1 MNSRCNV
8 INKTIANGGRVIIM
22 SAGICIMNR
31 NAIALAADS
40 AVTVGD
46 HAAIHNSAN
55 KLFSLSRIAPVGV
68 IVYANAS
75 LMTVPI
81 EIIVKQ
87 YKKQLG
93 DKVFPKLKDYVDDFL
108 RYLEAESSFFRFDL
122 NEQSYVLQVFSDLMC
137 GLLGDYNNFKAI
149 AQKNSG
155 KPLDEEELRKIATD
169 AVNSTITLVNSI
181 KKRTEYDYGKY
192 IEGKYL
198 SLFIELVKKDENL
211 QFLTDEQI
219 QEACK
224 KTCELYDTDF
234 DRGGYVGVAIAGYG
248 EDEIYPHLVHLHIG
262 GVINNKLKYSVV
274 ESAEISENNTAYIA
288 PLAQTDVMQ
297 TFLFGINDQFITDLS
312 NEIPKQID
320 ACLNSIDD
328 SFFASGK
335 KSVVHAQMNN
345 VTGRIIQHMTETAR
359 NNYMR
364 PIIQS
369 VASLPIE
376 ELALLAESMINIT
389 SLRRKVAIDRNI
401 GTVGGP
407 IDVSIISKGDGFI
420 WLKRKHYFD
429 RKYNPQYFY
438 SHFEKREEDNGYE
451 EK

>member
-1 MNSRCNV
+1 
-8 INKTIANGGRVIIM
+8 M

-31 NAIALAADS
+31 NAIAMAADS

-55 KLFSLSRIAPVGV
+55 KLFSLSRVAPVGV
-68 IVYANAS
+68 IVYANAA

-93 DKVFPKLKDYVDDFL
+93 DRVFPKLNDYVNDFL
-108 RYLEAESSFFRFDL
+108 DYLKEKSQFFRFDI
-122 NEQSYVLQVFSDLMC
+122 NEQTYVLQVFSDLMR
-137 GLLGDYNNFKAI
+137 GLLGDYKTILSSAQNNL
-149 AQKNSG
+149 G
-155 KPLDEEELRKIATD
+155 KPLDETEMKKAAES
-169 AVNSTITLVNSI
+169 AVSLTISFVNRI
-181 KKRTEYDYGKY
+181 QKRADYHFCEY
-192 IEGKYL
+192 IEKHYL
-198 SLFIELVKKDENL
+198 NTFVDLVKKDQNL
-211 QFLTDEQI
+211 QWLTDDQI
-219 QEACK
+219 QEVCK
-224 KTCELYDTDF
+224 KSCELYDTDF
-234 DRGGYVGVAIAGYG
+234 DRSGFVGVAIAGYG
-248 EDEIYPHLVHLHIG
+248 EDEIYPHLAHLHIE
-262 GVINNKLKYSVV
+262 GVIDTKLKYSIV
-274 ESAEISENNTAYIA
+274 ENVEISERNPSSIA

-297 TFLFGINDQFITDLS
+297 TFLFGINDQFIKDLAQ
-312 NEIPKQID
+312 EIPKQID
-320 ACLNSIDD
+320 ECLDSIDNSCFTQD
-328 SFFASGK
+328 K
-335 KSVVHAQMNN
+335 KEEVRVQLTN
-345 VTGRIIQHMTETAR
+345 VTGNIIQHMTEIAG
-359 NNYMR
+359 NNYML

-438 SHFEKREEDNGYE
+438 SHFDMKEEVDDYE
-451 EK
+451 E

>member
-1 MNSRCNV
+1 
-8 INKTIANGGRVIIM
+8 M

-108 RYLEAESSFFRFDL
+108 KYLEEKSNFFRFDL
-122 NEQSYVLQVFSDLMC
+122 NEKNYVLQVFSDLMC
-137 GLLGDYNNFKAI
+137 GLLGDYNNFKES
-149 AQKNSG
+149 AQKNCG
-155 KPLDEEELRKIATD
+155 KTLDEEDMRKVTTD
-169 AVNSTITLVNSI
+169 AINSTITLVNSI
-181 KKRTEYDYGKY
+181 PKRNEYDFGKY
-192 IEGKYL
+192 IEKKYL
-198 SLFIELVKKDENL
+198 SLFIELVRKDENL
-211 QFLTDEQI
+211 QWLTDEQT
-219 QEACK
+219 QEVCK
-224 KTCELYDTDF
+224 KSCELYDTDF
-234 DRGGYVGVAIAGYG
+234 DRGCYVGVAIAGYG

-262 GVINNKLKYSVV
+262 GVIDNKLKFSVV
-274 ESAEISENNTAYIA
+274 ESAEISENNDASIV

-297 TFLFGINDQFITDLS
+297 TFLFGINDQFLADLT
-312 NEIPKQID
+312 NEIPKQLN

-328 SFFASGK
+328 SFFVSGK
-335 KSVVHAQMNN
+335 KSVVQAQMSN
-345 VTGRIIQHMTETAR
+345 VTGIIIQHMAETAR

-376 ELALLAESMINIT
+376 ELSLLAESMINIT

-438 SHFEKREEDNGYE
+438 SHFEKREEDNNDD